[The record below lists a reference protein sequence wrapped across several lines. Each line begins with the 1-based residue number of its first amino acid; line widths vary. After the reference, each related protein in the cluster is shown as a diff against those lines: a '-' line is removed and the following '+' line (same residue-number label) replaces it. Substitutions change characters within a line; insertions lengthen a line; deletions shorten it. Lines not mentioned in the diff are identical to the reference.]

1 MPGPPPPS
9 QDKRAAIGS
18 GVMIIVY
25 AVTLGLIL
33 GLVVVP
39 MITLANATLQ
49 TAAQM
54 QSQMNNP

>member
-1 MPGPPPPS
+1 MPGPPPP